1 MSSGK
6 KLNCGPADDDDQPG
20 GKRVKSDDNEEVKS
34 TPAPPTKAPQKP
46 QTGRDG
52 KGDGCHA
59 VSVAKD
65 GSDVSP
71 GAETDKEGTD
81 QAEDEANEGGL
92 GDDKQGEV
100 VKDGKDS
107 DSDEDIDGAEED
119 EDESDEEDV
128 EEEEEYDDEDE
139 EEEEFGEEEDEDDD

>member
-6 KLNCGPADDDDQPG
+6 KLNCGPADDDQPG
-20 GKRVKSDDNEEVKS
+20 GKRVKPDDNEEGTS

-46 QTGRDG
+46 QTGRGG
-52 KGDGCHA
+52 KGDGCNA

-65 GSDVSP
+65 GSDASP
-71 GAETDKEGTD
+71 GAETDREGTD

-107 DSDEDIDGAEED
+107 DSDEDIDAAEED
-119 EDESDEEDV
+119 EDESDEEEDF
-128 EEEEEYDDEDE
+128 EEEEDDDEDDEEEEYEDGDE
-139 EEEEFGEEEDEDDD
+139 EDD